1 MVKKTMDETSQ
12 KGSHPVSHLARRYG
26 YLAFALALVSFVS
39 IQRGVVVGHGWY
51 LATLVSLWCTGAA
64 VLLFLGYEENDPTCF
79 GKHEDGRLPL
89 MSWIVFLPYL
99 IPLWTRQL
107 ILTTMSREN
116 SSDKLLDGVFIGR
129 RPTHAC
135 SIPSGTEVCVDLA
148 AEFPASRAELK
159 YGGQYV
165 SFPIL
170 EASVRSCEALITC
183 IDSLPVSGLYIHCAQ
198 GHGRTGFFSCALLL
212 RRGTVK
218 TLPEAESLVTRVR
231 PGVKLRKAQREF
243 LEANVHLLKDR
254 GGRGSRE

>member
-1 MVKKTMDETSQ
+1 MVKKTMDKTSQ
-12 KGSHPVSHLARRYG
+12 KTSHPVSHLTRCYG

-39 IQRGVVVGHGWY
+39 IQRGIIVGNGWY
-51 LATLVSLWCTGAA
+51 LATLVSLWLTGAA

-89 MSWIVFLPYL
+89 MSWIVFSPYL
-99 IPLWTRQL
+99 IPLWIRQFF
-107 ILTTMSREN
+107 LTTRSREN
-116 SSDKLLDGVFIGR
+116 PSDKLVDGVFIGR
-129 RPTHAC
+129 RPVR
-135 SIPSGTEVCVDLA
+135 SRDIPSSTTVCVDLA

-159 YGGQYV
+159 YGGGYV

-170 EASVRSCEALITC
+170 EASFRSCEALIAC
-183 IDSLPVSGLYIHCAQ
+183 IDSLPENGLYIHCAQ

-218 TLPEAESLVTRVR
+218 TLPEAEAMVVRVR

-243 LEANVHLLKDR
+243 LETNVHLLTDR
-254 GGRGSRE
+254 G